1 MPGRYAR
8 NRKLSIDIC
17 IMVII
22 SILLTVTGCA
32 SRTDVSEESAV
43 SSEAQR
49 QQDGSGHLRMTF
61 LDTGK
66 SDCIIMD
73 LGDGVI
79 MNDTA
84 DADDYEN
91 ICSFLEGNGIT
102 AIDYMILSHFDK
114 DHIGSAADLIS
125 TYEVGC
131 VLMPDYEEDS
141 VYYAALMDVLE
152 NSGTESMKLQEDYS
166 FAIAGAEVYVSVPEQ
181 KEYEDDNNYS
191 LITAVTYGENRFLLM
206 GDAMKK
212 RTGEFL
218 KTEPG
223 EEHYDLIKMPH
234 HGDFHKKLDDLVE
247 CARPA
252 WAVLTA
258 GQGRRKLEAE
268 TLDLLDKYGCKVY
281 DTVDGN
287 VVVESDGENITVSQA
302 AYNK

>member
-1 MPGRYAR
+1 MPGRYTR
-8 NRKLSIDIC
+8 NRKPSIDIY
-17 IMVII
+17 IIAMI

-32 SRTDVSEESAV
+32 SHTGTSEESAV

-49 QQDGSGHLRMTF
+49 QQGGSGHLQMTF

-84 DADDYEN
+84 DADDYED
-91 ICSFLEGNGIT
+91 ICSFLDENGIT

-114 DHIGSAADLIS
+114 DHIGSAADLIG

-141 VYYAALMDVLE
+141 ESYAALMETLE
-152 NSGTESMKLQEDYS
+152 HTEAESMKLQEDYS

-181 KEYEDDNNYS
+181 EEYEDDNNYS
-191 LITAVTYGENRFLLM
+191 LITAVTYGENRFLLT

-218 KTEPG
+218 KTAPG

-258 GQGRRKLEAE
+258 GQERRKLEEE
-268 TLDLLDKYGCKVY
+268 TLDLLDKYGCKIY

-287 VVVESDGENITVSQA
+287 VIVESDGENITVTQSP
-302 AYNK
+302 

>member
-1 MPGRYAR
+1 MPGRYTR
-8 NRKLSIDIC
+8 NRKPSIDIY
-17 IMVII
+17 IIAMI

-32 SRTDVSEESAV
+32 SHTGVSEESAV

-49 QQDGSGHLRMTF
+49 QQDGSGRLQMTF

-79 MNDTA
+79 INDTA
-84 DADDYEN
+84 DADDYED
-91 ICSFLEGNGIT
+91 ICSFLDENGIT

-114 DHIGSAADLIS
+114 DHIGSAADLIG

-141 VYYAALMDVLE
+141 EPYEALMEVLE
-152 NSGTESMKLQEDYS
+152 NSGTEGVKLQEDYS

-181 KEYEDDNNYS
+181 EEYEDDNNYS

-218 KTEPG
+218 KTAPG

-234 HGDFHKKLDDLVE
+234 HGDYHKKLDDVVE
-247 CARPA
+247 CTRPA
-252 WAVLTA
+252 WAVLTV
-258 GQGRRKLEAE
+258 GQERKKLEEE
-268 TLDLLDKYGCKVY
+268 TLELLDKYGCQVY
-281 DTVDGN
+281 DTTDGN
-287 VVVESDGENITVSQA
+287 VTVESDGENITVSQT